1 MRTTHRGLRQC
12 PCSRD
17 LTVSAYGKK
26 NYKRNDQQYEQLN
39 QSNSCLTLKNY
50 IRLLTAIQ
58 SIKLYSCFEKLFQ
71 IIDNEN
77 TSVHYTLSYVKNNV
91 YL

>member
-1 MRTTHRGLRQC
+1 MHQGFDGVCLWQKI
-12 PCSRD
+12 
-17 LTVSAYGKK
+17 YKK
-26 NYKRNDQQYEQLN
+26 GYDQQYEQLN
-39 QSNSCLTLKNY
+39 QSNSYLTLKNY

>member
-1 MRTTHRGLRQC
+1 M
-12 PCSRD
+12 S
-17 LTVSAYGKK
+17 VYGKK
-26 NYKRNDQQYEQLN
+26 IYKRDDQQYEQLN
-39 QSNSCLTLKNY
+39 QSSSNLTLKNY

-77 TSVHYTLSYVKNNV
+77 TSVHYTRSYVKK
-91 YL
+91 